1 MSVTVSLQIVAI
13 PHVAYVIGHVIV
25 DILKT
30 ETAVSVIT
38 ILLIVLLDNTLL
50 EIPVIHVTLFHQ
62 TDIIQQLDHVI
73 GHVIVDTTNQAIVVS
88 AITIITTSTIV
99 LSENTR

>member
-1 MSVTVSLQIVAI
+1 MCVLISHQIVAI
-13 PHVAYVIGHVIV
+13 PHVDYVIGHVIV
-25 DILKT
+25 DTLKM

-62 TDIIQQLDHVI
+62 TDTTQQLVHVI
-73 GHVIVDTTNQAIVVS
+73 GHVIVATTNQGIHVS
-88 AITIITTSTIV
+88 ETIITTI
-99 LSENTR
+99 